1 MTERERIAK
10 EIEERK
16 NLLKNF
22 WAAAEALRDNGM
34 GQLVICKDENITVD
48 DIACDLYFMTEKW

>member
-48 DIACDLYFMTEKW
+48 DIACDLHFMTEKW

>member
-34 GQLVICKDENITVD
+34 GQLVICKDENITVN